1 MAREAL
7 QGLLILGDFH
17 SHPTILKLAKKLQVT
32 TGYLWKRYDSL

>member
-17 SHPTILKLAKKLQVT
+17 TNPTILKIAKKLQVT
-32 TGYLWKRYDSL
+32 THFLKVRYK